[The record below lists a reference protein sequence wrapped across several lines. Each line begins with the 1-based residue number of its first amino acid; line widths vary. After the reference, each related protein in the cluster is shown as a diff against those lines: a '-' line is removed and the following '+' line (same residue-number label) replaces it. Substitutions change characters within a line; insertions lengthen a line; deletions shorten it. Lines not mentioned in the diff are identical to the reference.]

1 MKDITKQSEETY
13 IEWRIMGNPV
23 VSGEATPETILTIHP
38 DGRVTTSDRLKP
50 TEAAAL
56 VLDQIKTHW
65 MRDGQAT
72 KIRELQDQIERLEDW
87 KQSALA
93 VEREW
98 NANAIATMLGGKL
111 GESQREVIQREVPK
125 LLERVKRLEEAGD
138 ALKAAGYFG
147 GFNDAVNKW
156 VKVREAKP

>member
-1 MKDITKQSEETY
+1 MSDHIADANKMVDTPRMNSVAGHARGIVDAAIFAEGMKLE
-13 IEWRIMGNPV
+13 
-23 VSGEATPETILTIHP
+23 
-38 DGRVTTSDRLKP
+38 
-50 TEAAAL
+50 
-56 VLDQIKTHW
+56 
-65 MRDGQAT
+65 
-72 KIRELQDQIERLEDW
+72 RELNAANDRIKRLEDW

-147 GFNDAVNKW
+147 GFNDAVDKW
-156 VKVREAKP
+156 IKVKEAKP